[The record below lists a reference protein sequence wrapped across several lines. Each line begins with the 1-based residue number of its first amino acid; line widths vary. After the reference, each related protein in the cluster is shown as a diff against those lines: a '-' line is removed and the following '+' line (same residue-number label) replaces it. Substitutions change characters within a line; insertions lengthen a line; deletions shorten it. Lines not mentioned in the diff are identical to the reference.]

1 MVQIIEPRHGYSIV
15 SSDRKFAGK
24 LEGYPLGD
32 DLGPVSVTE
41 GGSSDGVS
49 VRNLVGKLEDISE
62 EIKWW

>member
-15 SSDRKFAGK
+15 SSDRKFSGK

-32 DLGPVSVTE
+32 DLGPVSGTD

-49 VRNLVGKLEDISE
+49 VGYFDGKLEGS
-62 EIKWW
+62 